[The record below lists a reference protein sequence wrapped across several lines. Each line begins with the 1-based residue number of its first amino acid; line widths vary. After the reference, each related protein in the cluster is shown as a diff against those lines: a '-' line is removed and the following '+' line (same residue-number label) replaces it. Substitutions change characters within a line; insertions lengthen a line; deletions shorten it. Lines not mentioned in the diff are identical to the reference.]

1 MNTDRA
7 KWIEK
12 GYKTASFNRTE
23 MLENTKKSPEW
34 VHFGVGNIFRAF
46 ICAGAQKMLDAGAIK
61 TGIVAIEGYDYEIA
75 DVLDSNCSVLVT
87 LKADGNAEKT
97 VIESISEILKADTE
111 DKDFEEIKRIF
122 ASPSLKLATFTI
134 TEKGYNLKNAGGEY
148 FDDVKS
154 DFELGEKNPKSYMG
168 KLTALLLHRFKNGAY
183 PLALVSMDN
192 CSHNGD
198 RLFDAVMDFA
208 RHREKDNSGFCEYIK
223 DKVSF
228 PWTMIDK
235 ITPRPDPK
243 IEKMLENDGLKNIAP
258 VRTKKDTF
266 IAPFVNAEE
275 CEYLV
280 IEDSFPNGRPDF
292 SAAGFILTDRETV
305 EKTEKMKV
313 CTCLNPLHTALA
325 IFGCL
330 MGYTLI
336 AKEME
341 NPYLKK
347 LCEKIGYDEGLPV
360 CTNPKILSPKD
371 FLNDCITRR
380 ISNPYMPDTPQR
392 IATDTSQKLAVRF
405 GETISAYARLG
416 RQSELKYIPLVLA
429 AWLRYLLGI
438 DDSGERFE
446 ISPDPKI
453 DSLCAYMS
461 KIKLGDCVSADD
473 LKELLEDES
482 IFGVNLFKV
491 GMDKKVVNY
500 FNELNSGTG
509 SVKKTLMH
517 AIDNS

>member
-12 GYKTASFNRTE
+12 GYKTASFNRAE

-148 FDDVKS
+148 FDDVKN

-392 IATDTSQKLAVRF
+392 IATDTSQKVGIRY
-405 GETISAYARLG
+405 GETIKSYVSKYGDAKK
-416 RQSELKYIPLVLA
+416 LKAIPLA
-429 AWLRYLLGI
+429 IAGWCRYLLGV
-438 DDSGERFE
+438 DDNGEKFE
-446 ISPDPKI
+446 RSSDPM
-453 DSLCAYMS
+453 LCELTDILEGIEVGKPETYTGQLKTILSNKNIFGSDLYEAGIGNLIEEMF
-461 KIKLGDCVSADD
+461 KKEIAEPGAVRKT
-473 LKELLEDES
+473 LKEYL
-482 IFGVNLFKV
+482 
-491 GMDKKVVNY
+491 
-500 FNELNSGTG
+500 
-509 SVKKTLMH
+509 
-517 AIDNS
+517 